1 MKVIVSIISFFIL
14 LTNIIPSQAQTKVE
28 GIVFD
33 VDTKQRVGRVM
44 LTNLR
49 TGAKL
54 FNNTRGEFVLNLE
67 IGDKLVSSKENYH
80 SDTLE
85 YTGQVVLV
93 INLKKKTIY
102 IDPVTVVAR
111 KTPDQILAE
120 RREEYDKAFK
130 LADPG
135 DYVSVG
141 QNGAGLSINAVYN
154 YFSREGR
161 NARRLTRYFQREYE
175 ENIVDIRFSR
185 DLVRNT
191 IGLEGDAL
199 DNFMIRYRPSY
210 DFVMAASP
218 YQMINY
224 IKSKYEFFKFA
235 PYIKPLPDLNKL
247 EIDQK
252 E

>member
-1 MKVIVSIISFFIL
+1 MKVIVSIISLFTLF
-14 LTNIIPSQAQTKVE
+14 TTIIPSQAQTKVE

-33 VDTKQRVGRVM
+33 IDTKQRIGRVM
-44 LTNLR
+44 LTNLN

-54 FNNTRGEFVLNLE
+54 FNNSRGEFAINLQL
-67 IGDKLVSSKENYH
+67 GDKLISSKENYYA
-80 SDTLE
+80 DTIT

-93 INLKKKTIY
+93 INLKKQTIY

-111 KTPDQILAE
+111 KTPSQILAE

-154 YFSREGR
+154 YFSKEGR
-161 NARRLTRYFQREYE
+161 NARRLTRYFQKEYE

-191 IGLEGDAL
+191 VGVEGEAL

-210 DFVMAASP
+210 TFVMAASP

-224 IKSKYEFFKFA
+224 IKSKYEYFKFV
-235 PYIKPLPDLNKL
+235 PYIKPLPDLNNL
-247 EIDQK
+247 ETNQ
-252 E
+252 